1 MKFQNKHIQ
10 KFWKFSTSFQL
21 GIPIIVSIAVLIATG
36 TIIEAKYNDA
46 YAARRLIYE
55 SWMMYL
61 TMGLLIYNLT
71 IVVVDR
77 WPWKLNHY
85 PFICVHAG
93 IILLVMGGYVTQKYG
108 VDGSIAVN
116 IKGKNNYVQ
125 MPQTDMVIYATFD
138 GDRYT
143 KMFEQEVDFYKH
155 PPTPEKPFVIKL
167 GETSV
172 NVIDYVPYARL
183 SKKTVV
189 STSAQ
194 AGSSIKF
201 QLMNANV
208 KQVETI
214 TQTRKDK
221 AGQFNLGPAQVTL
234 GPVDHKDLKKN
245 EIFLTPKDNDNVI
258 YTVFHRDNP
267 KPFKT
272 GLMKIGDVVSTGW
285 MALEF
290 RLLDYLP
297 KATEEWDVIRTEA
310 LTPLTSSA
318 IQITRGADKHWIV
331 LNDLLKI
338 FGTSE
343 AYLMTYQNRRL
354 DLGFPI
360 ELKNFKV
367 SRYQGSTKAMAYE
380 SEVTVGTDSKAQSA
394 TISMNEPLKYNNYT
408 IYQASFQEDEVTREL
423 VASIFSVNYDPGR
436 WIKYLGSLIMSFGIV
451 WLFYQK
457 RKRKTAV

>member
-1 MKFQNKHIQ
+1 MKFQNKHVQ

-167 GETSV
+167 GETTV

-183 SKKTVV
+183 NKKTVV
-189 STSAQ
+189 SDSAQ

-221 AGQFNLGPAQVTL
+221 PGQFNLGPAQVTL
-234 GPVDHKDLKKN
+234 GAVDHKDLKKN

-285 MALEF
+285 MGLEF

-318 IQITRGADKHWIV
+318 IQITRGNDKHWIV

-367 SRYQGSTKAMAYE
+367 SRYQGSLKAMAYE
-380 SEVTVGTDSKAQSA
+380 SEVTVGTDSKAVSSA
-394 TISMNEPLKYNNYT
+394 ISMNEPLKYNNYT

>member
-1 MKFQNKHIQ
+1 MKFENKAFQ
-10 KFWKFSTSFQL
+10 KFWKISTSFQL
-21 GIPIIVSIAVLIATG
+21 GIPVLAAIAILIASG

-61 TMGLLIYNLT
+61 TMGLLVYNLT
-71 IVVVDR
+71 IVMVDR
-77 WPWKLNHY
+77 LPWQPKHY
-85 PFICVHAG
+85 PFIFVHIG
-93 IILLVMGGYVTQKYG
+93 IIMLVGGGYVTQKWG
-108 VDGSIAVN
+108 VDGSVAVN
-116 IKGKNNYVQ
+116 INGKNNYVL
-125 MPQTDMVIYATFD
+125 MPQTDLVIYATFD

-143 KMFEQEVDFYKH
+143 KMFEQEVDFFKN
-155 PPTPEKPFVIKL
+155 PPTPEKPFVVKL
-167 GETSV
+167 GETTL

-183 SKKTVV
+183 NKKVV
-189 STSAQ
+189 VANSPQ

-221 AGQFNLGPAQVTL
+221 RAEFNFGPAQVHL
-234 GPVDHKDLKKN
+234 GAVERKDESKN
-245 EIFLTPKDNDNVI
+245 EIYLTPKDNDQLT
-258 YTVFHRDNP
+258 YTIFHKNNP

-272 GLMKIGDVVSTGW
+272 GLIKIGDVVATGW
-285 MALEF
+285 MGLEL

-297 KATEEWDVIRTEA
+297 QATEEWDVVRTEG

-318 IQITRGADKHWIV
+318 IQVQRGQDKHWIV

-338 FGTSE
+338 FADTE

-367 SRYQGSTKAMAYE
+367 SKYQGTMKAMAYE
-380 SEVTVGTDSKAQSA
+380 SEVVIGKDPAAIKGV
-394 TISMNEPLKYNNYT
+394 ISMNEPMKYNNYT
-408 IYQASFQEDEVTREL
+408 IYQASFQEDEVTREP

-436 WIKYLGSLIMSFGIV
+436 WIKYLGSLIMSLGIV